1 MTLREWLRAA
11 QVACPHLE
19 RFDLEHLLA
28 RRLDRG
34 RAHLLAHLDEAL
46 PEALQAQLEE
56 DVARLSA
63 HEPLQYVLGE
73 AWFMDALYE
82 VNAHVLIPR
91 FDTEYLVQAVLERV
105 DAENARV
112 LDLCTG
118 SGIIAIT
125 LARVHAN
132 WCVAASDISPD
143 ALAVA
148 GRNAARL
155 GATVEWREGDLFAP
169 WQGAQFD
176 CIASNPPYISA
187 EEYQTLAPEVHRE
200 PALALLA
207 EHDGLDFYERL
218 AAEAPHYLAP
228 GGWLAVEIGWQQGP
242 AVVELFE
249 KHGFKEVSCL
259 PDGQGHDRVVCGHI
273 E

>member
-1 MTLREWLRAA
+1 MTLREWLRTA
-11 QVACPHLE
+11 QAACPHLE

-28 RRLDRG
+28 RRLDKG

-46 PEALQAQLEE
+46 PEALQTQLEK

-118 SGIIAIT
+118 SGIIAIA
-125 LARVHAN
+125 LARAHAD
-132 WCVAASDISPD
+132 WRVAASDISPE
-143 ALAVA
+143 ALALA

-169 WQGAQFD
+169 WQGEQFD
-176 CIASNPPYISA
+176 CVTSNPPYISA
-187 EEYQTLAPEVHRE
+187 AEYQTLAPEVHRE

>member
-11 QVACPHLE
+11 QAACPHLE

-118 SGIIAIT
+118 SGIIAIA
-125 LARVHAN
+125 LARAHAD
-132 WCVAASDISPD
+132 WRVAASDISPD

-176 CIASNPPYISA
+176 CVTSNPPYISA
-187 EEYQTLAPEVHRE
+187 APVRRSR
-200 PALALLA
+200 PFTSYSAS
-207 EHDGLDFYERL
+207 GSRRR
-218 AAEAPHYLAP
+218 
-228 GGWLAVEIGWQQGP
+228 G
-242 AVVELFE
+242 
-249 KHGFKEVSCL
+249 
-259 PDGQGHDRVVCGHI
+259 
-273 E
+273 

>member
-11 QVACPHLE
+11 QAACPHLD

-46 PEALQAQLEE
+46 PKALQAQLEE

-73 AWFMDALYE
+73 AWFMDATYKVTE
-82 VNAHVLIPR
+82 DVLIPR
-91 FDTEYLVQAVLERV
+91 FDTEYLVQAVLERLPQTS
-105 DAENARV
+105 ATV

-118 SGIIAIT
+118 SGIVAIS
-125 LARVHAN
+125 LARARAQ
-132 WCVAASDISPD
+132 WQLAASDLSPE

-148 GRNAARL
+148 KENGARL
-155 GATVEWREGDLFAP
+155 GVAVEWRQGDLFAP
-169 WQGAQFD
+169 WQGRHFD
-176 CIASNPPYISA
+176 AIVSNPPYIST
-187 EEYQTLAPEVHRE
+187 EEYRTLAPEVHKE
-200 PALALLA
+200 PELALLA
-207 EHDGLDFYERL
+207 AHDGLAFYERL
-218 AAEAPHYLAP
+218 TAEAAAYLLP
-228 GGWLAVEIGWQQGP
+228 GGWLAVEIGWQQGA

-249 KHGFKEVSCL
+249 KHGLKEVACL
-259 PDGQGHDRVVCGHI
+259 PDGQGYDRVVCGHI

>member
-1 MTLREWLRAA
+1 MTLREWLRTA
-11 QVACPHLE
+11 QAACPHLE

-46 PEALQAQLEE
+46 PEALQAQLEK

-63 HEPLQYVLGE
+63 REPLQYVLGE

-91 FDTEYLVQAVLERV
+91 FDTEYLVQAVLECV
-105 DAENARV
+105 DAEKARV

-118 SGIIAIT
+118 SGIIAIA
-125 LARVHAN
+125 LARAHTD
-132 WCVAASDISPD
+132 WHVAASDISPD

-169 WQGAQFD
+169 WQGEQFD

-218 AAEAPHYLAP
+218 AAEAPRYLAP

>member
-1 MTLREWLRAA
+1 
-11 QVACPHLE
+11 
-19 RFDLEHLLA
+19 
-28 RRLDRG
+28 
-34 RAHLLAHLDEAL
+34 
-46 PEALQAQLEE
+46 
-56 DVARLSA
+56 
-63 HEPLQYVLGE
+63 
-73 AWFMDALYE
+73 MDALYE

-132 WCVAASDISPD
+132 WCVAASDSSPD
-143 ALAVA
+143 ARALA

-155 GATVEWREGDLFAP
+155 GATVDWREGDLFAP

-176 CIASNPPYISA
+176 CVVSNPPYISA
-187 EEYQTLAPEVHRE
+187 AEYQTLAPEVHRE